1 VAAVLEEEGAPR
13 AAVRLMGAFVSDFAS
28 QPPSDRC
35 QPVPGHVGAAVGT
48 GRARE
53 AVIHAWKKT
62 LTEAPMYSA
71 GTRSGSRRR
80 NQDAGLSCGRSS
92 ALEEMLG
99 SANPFFNSKGR
110 DVKRAQ
116 QGYVAFPDG
125 PELSFVKS
133 AMTKFGRPGM
143 VYTGASITY
152 GELTCAQVCAALM
165 ECAESVGLTCP
176 AVCAAMRQFIVELRR
191 GDDDLKPLFEDPA
204 VPQPAQRSVTSE

>member
-1 VAAVLEEEGAPR
+1 MAAVLEEEGAPW

-35 QPVPGHVGAAVGT
+35 QPVPGHVGAAMGT

-99 SANPFFNSKGR
+99 GTNPFFNSKGR
-110 DVKRAQ
+110 DVKRALQ
-116 QGYVAFPDG
+116 RYVAFPDG

-152 GELTCAQVCAALM
+152 GELTCAQVSAALM
-165 ECAESVGLTCP
+165 ECAESVGLTWP
-176 AVCAAMRQFIVELRR
+176 AVCASMRQFIVELRR
-191 GDDDLKPLFEDPA
+191 EGDD
-204 VPQPAQRSVTSE
+204 PQSFFYGPNRDTAGPSLGNL